1 MPFLTGDAGLASAIN
16 HYFLFVSFG
25 LVAPI
30 ILGYLLLLRGFGYIG
45 ILWTSQGST
54 LLPPLVNLVPVVG
67 VIIMAALI
75 FSTFDPSILPA
86 LVVMQLIALA
96 TTVILILLPSWTLYF
111 SCLSGGI
118 ACAGGWDYVIYGLA
132 LGFSIIL
139 TIALVM
145 TTLSIVDYWRR
156 VTTRDSMVAYDVQRY
171 QELTGSTLV
180 VEEAGASPSSAARS
194 SARAPSSASKRG
206 VDRRYVIKGGRVVP
220 Q

>member
-25 LVAPI
+25 LVAPL

-75 FSTFDPSILPA
+75 FSTFDPSVLPA
-86 LVVMQLIALA
+86 LVVTQLIALA
-96 TTVILILLPSWTLYF
+96 TTIILVLLPCWTLYF
-111 SCLSGGI
+111 SCLNGEI
-118 ACAGGWDYVIYGLA
+118 ACAGGWDYIIYGVA
-132 LGFSIIL
+132 LGLSILL

-156 VTTRDSMVAYDVQRY
+156 VTTRDSMVAYDVQQY

-180 VEEAGASPSSAARS
+180 VEDATGATSVRS
-194 SARAPSSASKRG
+194 SARAPSSTGKRAG
-206 VDRRYVIKGGRVVP
+206 RRYTIKGGRVVP